1 MNKKSCFILSQK
13 NDEQNRMRLLLG
25 IEQNEKNRT
34 YQPIDSKIE
43 QNEVVIRNRIE

>member
-43 QNEVVIRNRIE
+43 QKEVVIRN